1 MGDGDSGDTLGKGFG
16 KYLQEEEESRYGQ
29 NRQSTFAFLEE
40 AGLTNSPIQDGVESE
55 QEEDSQV
62 VMNMGNL
69 VQSGSIKYLEND
81 LLKEVVQTIR
91 STVHDQNGV
100 C

>member
-1 MGDGDSGDTLGKGFG
+1 
-16 KYLQEEEESRYGQ
+16 
-29 NRQSTFAFLEE
+29 
-40 AGLTNSPIQDGVESE
+40 
-55 QEEDSQV
+55 
-62 VMNMGNL
+62 MNMGNL

-100 C
+100 CQTESEFESEHQNDAETNH

>member
-1 MGDGDSGDTLGKGFG
+1 
-16 KYLQEEEESRYGQ
+16 
-29 NRQSTFAFLEE
+29 
-40 AGLTNSPIQDGVESE
+40 
-55 QEEDSQV
+55 
-62 VMNMGNL
+62 MNMGNL

-100 C
+100 CQTESEFESEPQNDAEPNHQREQRMSIIDNLIDDKPVEFPRSSSE